1 MQVLIFQ
8 IGIYLVHKF
17 IERSP
22 SINDY
27 WWYKQD
33 EYRILTDAK
42 EKDLDK
48 WIDTPVGYSA
58 AMKAKK
64 ESYDST

>member
-22 SINDY
+22 SRNDY
-27 WWYKQD
+27 WWYKHD
-33 EYRILTDAK
+33 EYSVLTDAK
-42 EKDLDK
+42 KKDLAK
-48 WIDTPVGYSA
+48 WVARPVGYVA
-58 AMKAKK
+58 PMKTKK
-64 ESYDST
+64 EHDDSI

>member
-17 IERSP
+17 IERIP

-27 WWYKQD
+27 RRYKQD

-48 WIDTPVGYSA
+48 WIATPVGYSA
-58 AMKAKK
+58 AMKSKK
-64 ESYDST
+64 GSYDST

>member
-22 SINDY
+22 SRNDY
-27 WWYKQD
+27 WWYKHD
-33 EYRILTDAK
+33 EYSVLTDAK
-42 EKDLDK
+42 EKNLAK
-48 WIDTPVGYSA
+48 WVATPVGYA
-58 AMKAKK
+58 APMKTDK
-64 ESYDST
+64 EYDDSI